1 MMTDIVN
8 ALLVL
13 VLVLNL
19 FALGTSRIQ
28 SVIHIVAAQGALL
41 GVITLCVHRNP
52 GLAVILSA
60 SAAILIKGILIPA
73 IMVRSLRAADIK
85 REVEPFIGFLPSIL
99 IGAVGTAAA
108 LLVSPA
114 LAGAEGGAGAAGVP
128 SLIIPASFS
137 TVLVGFVILV
147 SRYKAVTQS
156 LGYLVL
162 ENGIFIFGM
171 LLVEAIPLVVEMGML
186 LDLFVGIFV
195 ISIITNHI
203 NRAFSSMDTRR
214 LVSLKE

>member
-1 MMTDIVN
+1 MITDIAN

-28 SVIHIVAAQGALL
+28 SLIHIVAAQGALL
-41 GVITLCVHRNP
+41 GLITLCVHSSP
-52 GLAVILSA
+52 GIAVILSA

-99 IGAVGTAAA
+99 IGAVATAAA
-108 LLVSPA
+108 LLLTPT
-114 LAGAEGGAGAAGVP
+114 LAEGAGEVP
-128 SLIIPASFS
+128 SLIIPASFA

>member
-1 MMTDIVN
+1 MMTDIAN
-8 ALLVL
+8 ALLVII
-13 VLVLNL
+13 LVLNL

-28 SVIHIVAAQGALL
+28 SVIRIVAAQGALL
-41 GVITLCVHRNP
+41 GVITLCAHSSP
-52 GLAVILSA
+52 SLAVVLSA
-60 SAAILIKGILIPA
+60 SAAILIKGILIPG

-114 LAGAEGGAGAAGVP
+114 LAGAGGGPGSETAP

-137 TVLVGFVILV
+137 TILVGFVILV

>member
-1 MMTDIVN
+1 MMIDLVN

-41 GVITLCVHRNP
+41 GVITLCMHESP
-52 GLAVILSA
+52 GIAVILSA

-99 IGAVGTAAA
+99 IGAVATAAA
-108 LLVSPA
+108 LLLSPA
-114 LAGAEGGAGAAGVP
+114 LTAPDSHAP
-128 SLIIPASFS
+128 SLVIPASFS
-137 TVLVGFVILV
+137 TVLVGFIILI